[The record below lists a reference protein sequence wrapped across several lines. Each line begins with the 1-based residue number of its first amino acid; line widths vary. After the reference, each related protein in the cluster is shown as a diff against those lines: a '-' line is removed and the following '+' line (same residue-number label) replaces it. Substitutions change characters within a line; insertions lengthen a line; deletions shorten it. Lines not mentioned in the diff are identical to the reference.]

1 MYASSNEATEP
12 LNFLYEIIDKLIR
25 NDINFSI
32 NCNYNEGF
40 ISLYTQIVPKETSDL
55 NYGEF
60 IKTMREE
67 LKNEPESDN

>member
-1 MYASSNEATEP
+1 MYKSSNEATEP

-25 NDINFSI
+25 NDINFGI
-32 NCNYNEGF
+32 NLNYNDGF
-40 ISLYTQIVPKETSDL
+40 ISLYTQIVQKEDSDL
-55 NYGEF
+55 YHEEF

>member
-1 MYASSNEATEP
+1 MYTSSNEATEP

-25 NDINFSI
+25 NDINFGI

-40 ISLYTQIVPKETSDL
+40 ISLYTQIVPKEVSDL
-55 NYGEF
+55 DHEEF
-60 IKTMREE
+60 IKTIREE

>member
-1 MYASSNEATEP
+1 MYTSSNEATEP

-25 NDINFSI
+25 HDANFGINL
-32 NCNYNEGF
+32 NYNDGF
-40 ISLYTQIVPKETSDL
+40 ISLYTQMVPKETSDL